1 MGEKRRKSGEA
12 GLSLISDMLK
22 ALSYTQDF
30 GCREITSD
38 FSGFEK
44 VVKKKQKEVTFFTAS
59 VQKEK
64 QLQREKVSSSS
75 LVQIGM
81 VAVCLGVWL
90 FTCKNI
96 QATAL

>member
-1 MGEKRRKSGEA
+1 MVGEKRRKSGEA

-44 VVKKKQKEVTFFTAS
+44 VVKKNRK
-59 VQKEK
+59 
-64 QLQREKVSSSS
+64 R
-75 LVQIGM
+75 
-81 VAVCLGVWL
+81 
-90 FTCKNI
+90 
-96 QATAL
+96 